1 MGLLEHALSRTWGS
15 LCARVHVWSGR
26 ALMGIWISTGD
37 CMQMGHLL
45 PRSQRYCADLA
56 NRSAPSRTGCDC
68 ELQLLRAIVGTTALC
83 SCPSHTAR
91 PPPPRVNGQASN
103 IWARVAGE
111 GDRRSTVRNPSMLG
125 HAITSADDDGDA
137 DLGALNKRD
146 IVYALYAAVIDVS
159 GHLNSCI
166 RTWRTEHAC
175 RQDAPNSGLGLVR
188 ATATHCAPRPDR
200 RLHPMI
206 RQIAHGARP
215 HILSLHSSG
224 KPLRDN
230 SGHPPGVAL
239 FVLSPCASTLVA
251 ALANA

>member
-1 MGLLEHALSRTWGS
+1 MRPGPRVER
-15 LCARVHVWSGR
+15 ARS
-26 ALMGIWISTGD
+26 D
-37 CMQMGHLL
+37 GHLDINWRTHANGPPAAPL
-45 PRSQRYCADLA
+45 TTVLRRPRQPIRTIKNWLRLRTATAACDRGHNGAVLVPEPH
-56 NRSAPSRTGCDC
+56 RS
-68 ELQLLRAIVGTTALC
+68 
-83 SCPSHTAR
+83 

-137 DLGALNKRD
+137 DLGALNKRY
-146 IVYALYAAVIDVS
+146 IVYTLYAAVIDVS